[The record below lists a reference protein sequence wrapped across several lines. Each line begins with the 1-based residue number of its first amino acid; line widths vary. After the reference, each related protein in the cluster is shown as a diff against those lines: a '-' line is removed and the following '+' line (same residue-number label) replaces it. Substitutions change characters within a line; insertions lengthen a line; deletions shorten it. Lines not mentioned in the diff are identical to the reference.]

1 MDASTASRL
10 ARRLRLKDLDA
21 LLTVIDA
28 GSMARA
34 AQRLALTQP
43 AVSKAM
49 SEMEATLGVP
59 LLERDARGVRPT
71 AFGEALADRARA
83 MLDELGQAERD
94 LAHIADPMA
103 GEVRIGTTEPMT
115 FTVAEAIR
123 RLAAERP
130 RVAFDI
136 AIADT
141 GTLVAALRAR
151 RLDVVVTRAGAGEA
165 AAEDIAADWL
175 YRVPLVVVA
184 DRGNPLL
191 RRRGL
196 RLADVTHEPWT
207 LSPPGTFLD
216 RLVVAAF
223 AREGLDV
230 PRAQVVTVS
239 IAMRLALI
247 AGGPWLSIL
256 PRNMLHHPTSTGFL
270 RALDITVEDPAGAIA
285 ALTLRRRYMPGP
297 VRAFL
302 DVLRES
308 APHMPG
314 VDAMS

>member
-1 MDASTASRL
+1 MDASAASRL

-21 LLTVIDA
+21 LLTVIEA

-49 SEMEATLGVP
+49 AEMEATLGVP
-59 LLERDARGVRPT
+59 LLERDARGVRAT
-71 AFGEALADRARA
+71 AFGEAMAERARA

-94 LAHIADPMA
+94 IAHIADPLA

-141 GTLVAALRAR
+141 GTLMEDLRAR

-165 AAEDIAADWL
+165 AEDIAAEWL

-184 DRGNPLL
+184 DRANPLV

-196 RLADVTHEPWT
+196 RLADLAGEPWT
-207 LSPPGTFLD
+207 LSPPGTFLG
-216 RLVVAAF
+216 RLVSAAF
-223 AREGLDV
+223 AREGLAV
-230 PRAQVVTVS
+230 PRAAVVSVS
-239 IAMRLALI
+239 IVMRLSLI
-247 AGGPWLSIL
+247 AGGPWLSVL
-256 PRNMLHHPTSTGFL
+256 PRNLLHHPTSAGFL
-270 RALDITVEDPAGAIA
+270 RALDATVEDPAGAIA

-302 DVLRES
+302 DVLRQT
-308 APHMPG
+308 APRMPG
-314 VDAMS
+314 VAPMG

>member
-1 MDASTASRL
+1 MDTSAASRL

-21 LLTVIDA
+21 LLTVIEA

-141 GTLVAALRAR
+141 GSLMVDLRAR
-151 RLDVVVTRAGAGEA
+151 RLDVVVTRAGAGETT
-165 AAEDIAADWL
+165 EDIAADWL
-175 YRVPLVVVA
+175 YRVPLAVVA

-196 RLADVTHEPWT
+196 RLADVIGEPWT
-207 LSPPGTFLD
+207 LSPPGTFLG
-216 RLVVAAF
+216 RLVAAAF
-223 AREGLDV
+223 AREGLAV
-230 PRAQVVTVS
+230 PRASVVSVS
-239 IAMRLALI
+239 IVMRLALI

-256 PRNMLHHPTSTGFL
+256 PRNMLHHPTSAGFL

-308 APHMPG
+308 APRMEG
-314 VDAMS
+314 VAPIG

>member
-1 MDASTASRL
+1 MDTSAASRL

-21 LLTVIDA
+21 LLTVIEA
-28 GSMARA
+28 GSLAAA

-49 SEMEATLGVP
+49 AAMEATLGVP

-83 MLDELGQAERD
+83 MLDELGQAQRD

-115 FTVAEAIR
+115 HTIAAAIR

-130 RVAFDI
+130 RIAFDI

-141 GTLVAALRAR
+141 GRLVEGLRAR
-151 RLDVVVTRAGAGEA
+151 RLDVVVTRAGAGE

-184 DRGNPLL
+184 DRGNPLV

-196 RLADVTHEPWT
+196 RLADLAGEPWA
-207 LSPPGTFLD
+207 LSPPGTMLG
-216 RLVVAAF
+216 RLVAAAF
-223 AREGLDV
+223 AREGLAV
-230 PRAQVVTVS
+230 PRASVVTVS
-239 IAMRLALI
+239 IVMRLSLI

-256 PRNMLHHPTSTGFL
+256 PRNLLHHPTSTGFL
-270 RALDITVEDPAGAIA
+270 RALDIAVEDPAGAIA
-285 ALTLRRRYMPGP
+285 ALTLKRRYRPGP

-302 DVLRES
+302 AALREV
-308 APHMPG
+308 APRMPG
-314 VDAMS
+314 VGPMA

>member
-1 MDASTASRL
+1 MDPRTLSRL

-21 LLTVIDA
+21 LLTVIEA

-43 AVSKAM
+43 AVSKAVAG
-49 SEMEATLGVP
+49 MEAVLGVP

-71 AFGEALADRARA
+71 AFGEALAARARA

-123 RLAAERP
+123 RLAAARP
-130 RVAFDI
+130 RIAFDI

-141 GTLVAALRAR
+141 GSLMEDLRAR
-151 RLDVVVTRAGAGEA
+151 RLDVVVTRAGAGE

-184 DRGNPLL
+184 DRSNRLL

-196 RLADVTHEPWT
+196 RLADVVGEPWT
-207 LSPPGTFLD
+207 LSPPGTFLG
-216 RLVVAAF
+216 RLVGAAF
-223 AREGLDV
+223 AREGLAV
-230 PRAQVVTVS
+230 PRAAVVTVS
-239 IAMRLALI
+239 IVMRLSLI

-256 PRNMLHHPTSTGFL
+256 PRNLLHHPTSTGFL

-302 DVLRES
+302 EVLRAS
-308 APHMPG
+308 APRMPG
-314 VDAMS
+314 VSPIA